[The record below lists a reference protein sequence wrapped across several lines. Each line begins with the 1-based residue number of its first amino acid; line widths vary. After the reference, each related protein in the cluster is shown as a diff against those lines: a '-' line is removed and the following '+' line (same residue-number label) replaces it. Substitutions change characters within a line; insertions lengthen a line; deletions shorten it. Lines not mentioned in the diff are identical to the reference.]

1 MIRGSS
7 SGASSDAPG
16 TGISVP
22 VSDSSALTSKAMMVP
37 MSSHLEYGDFNE
49 KTAAIA
55 RDVTVTVASTI
66 QNPNIRS
73 TTAEASDKG
82 VAAIYPTMFAV
93 ARKLVAGKE

>member
-7 SGASSDAPG
+7 SGASSRAPD

-22 VSDSSALTSKAMMVP
+22 VSDSPSLTSKAMAVS
-37 MSSHLEYGDFNE
+37 MSSHLERGAFNE

-55 RDVTVTVASTI
+55 RDVTVAFTI
-66 QNPNIRS
+66 QNSIIRS

-82 VAAIYPTMFAV
+82 LAAVYTTMFAV
-93 ARKLVAGKE
+93 ARKLVEGKE